1 MYKVLLVDDEMPALR
16 FLQTIIE
23 KFARE
28 LTIAQSCLSG
38 EAALAFLRENKV
50 DLLITDISMSGM
62 DGIALAHAARAL
74 QPEIHIVIVTGYAEF
89 EYAKGAIQAAVDDY
103 ILKPVS
109 VSHMAEVLG
118 KIKEKLDEENSL
130 REPAMLAALLRGD
143 AFDEQLAQRR
153 FGEGNFHFA
162 LVRWG
167 NLGFSRGSLRST
179 SVLPLADEPFFALYG
194 RDEDEQLIVS
204 NPGAV
209 ADVFQEAVKAY
220 MVRRKN
226 TATQTAV
233 FSRGGGPLRGLA
245 TFFTRAAERMER
257 SVVIGRRQYISLA
270 SPAPKQDGAMHIP
283 SATMKKLE
291 YFILERN
298 ERMTKD
304 LFISLAADWERRQ
317 LPQSCAAS
325 MVEQL
330 THAALALKPLAGV
343 STESVLREARDLL
356 LYAVSYGDLMAS
368 LYAVLFDNNAGRD
381 RKLSTE
387 DLCDYALRY
396 IHEKFSQPISI
407 QNVCSEIGISQTYL
421 SRLLRKHANTSF
433 NAYVTQC
440 RIEAAKKMIR
450 EHPGSPL
457 RDVASCVGYEDYAYF
472 SKVFHQA
479 VGCTPSQWAGD
490 PRSAKD
496 D

>member
-1 MYKVLLVDDEMPALR
+1 MYKVLLVDDEMPTLR

-38 EAALAFLRENKV
+38 ETALAFLRENKV

-62 DGIALAHAARAL
+62 DGITLAHAARAL

-109 VSHMAEVLG
+109 VSHMSEVLG

-143 AFDEQLAQRR
+143 AFDEQIAQRR
-153 FGEGNFHFA
+153 FGEGRFHFA
-162 LVRWG
+162 LLRWG
-167 NLGFSRGSLRST
+167 NLGFSRDNLRST
-179 SVLPLADEPFFALYG
+179 SVIPLADEPFFALYG

-204 NPGAV
+204 TPGAV

-220 MVRRKN
+220 MLRRKN
-226 TATQTAV
+226 AATQTVV
-233 FSRGGGPLRGLA
+233 FSRGNAPLRGLA
-245 TFFTRAAERMER
+245 AFFTRAMERMER

-270 SPAPKQDGAMHIP
+270 APAPKENGPMHIP

-298 ERMTKD
+298 ERMIKE

-317 LPQSCAAS
+317 LPQLCAAS

-330 THAALALKPLAGV
+330 THATLSLKLLAGT
-343 STESVLREARDLL
+343 SADTTMREVRDLL

-368 LYAVLFDNNAGRD
+368 LYAILFDNNVGRD
-381 RKLSTE
+381 RNLSTE
-387 DLCDYALRY
+387 ELCSYALRY
-396 IHEKFSQPISI
+396 IRENFSQPISI
-407 QNVCSEIGISQTYL
+407 QNVSSEIGISQTYM

-440 RIEAAKKMIR
+440 RIAAAKKMIR
-450 EHPGSPL
+450 EHPESPL
-457 RDVASCVGYEDYAYF
+457 RDVAACVGYEDYSYF
-472 SKVFHQA
+472 SKVFHEA
-479 VGCTPSQWAGD
+479 VGCMPSQWAGD
-490 PRSAKD
+490 PQAAED

>member
-143 AFDEQLAQRR
+143 AFDEQLARRR

-220 MVRRKN
+220 MVRRK
-226 TATQTAV
+226 TPPRRRRC
-233 FSRGGGPLRGLA
+233 S
-245 TFFTRAAERMER
+245 RAAAAPCAVWQRF
-257 SVVIGRRQYISLA
+257 
-270 SPAPKQDGAMHIP
+270 SPAPRSAWSARWSSGGGSTSP
-283 SATMKKLE
+283 SP
-291 YFILERN
+291 R
-298 ERMTKD
+298 
-304 LFISLAADWERRQ
+304 
-317 LPQSCAAS
+317 P
-325 MVEQL
+325 
-330 THAALALKPLAGV
+330 
-343 STESVLREARDLL
+343 
-356 LYAVSYGDLMAS
+356 
-368 LYAVLFDNNAGRD
+368 
-381 RKLSTE
+381 
-387 DLCDYALRY
+387 
-396 IHEKFSQPISI
+396 
-407 QNVCSEIGISQTYL
+407 
-421 SRLLRKHANTSF
+421 
-433 NAYVTQC
+433 
-440 RIEAAKKMIR
+440 
-450 EHPGSPL
+450 
-457 RDVASCVGYEDYAYF
+457 
-472 SKVFHQA
+472 
-479 VGCTPSQWAGD
+479 
-490 PRSAKD
+490 PRSRTGPCTSPARR
-496 D
+496 